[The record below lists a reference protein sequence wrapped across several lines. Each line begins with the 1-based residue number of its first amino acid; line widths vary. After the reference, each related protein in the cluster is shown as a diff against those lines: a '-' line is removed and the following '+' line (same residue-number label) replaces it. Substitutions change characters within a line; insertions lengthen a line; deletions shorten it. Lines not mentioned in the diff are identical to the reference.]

1 MQVSE
6 LLTSDVEIA
15 PEMQAELLNEL
26 KSMSR
31 NTYYLLENLL
41 NWSRSQRSEIGMRR
55 A

>member
-1 MQVSE
+1 MQVIE

-31 NTYYLLENLL
+31 NTYYLLRIC
-41 NWSRSQRSEIGMRR
+41 STV
-55 A
+55 AFAAK